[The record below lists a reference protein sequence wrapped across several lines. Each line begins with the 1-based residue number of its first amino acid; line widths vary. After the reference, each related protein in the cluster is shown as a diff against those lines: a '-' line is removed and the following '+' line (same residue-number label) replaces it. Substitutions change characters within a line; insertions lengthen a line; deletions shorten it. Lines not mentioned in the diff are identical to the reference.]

1 MRVSIGKMVSGFIAS
16 AALCANMFATG
27 IPVADGAANAQ
38 ITNQTIQ
45 QAMEFAKEAKR
56 WVDTTSHYKA
66 ELKAYADDIATKTG
80 ARDAINFINEIQD
93 IYKNAKDLGTS
104 IDSIGEDFSNV
115 SKLDKQADKLFKK
128 YFKTN
133 PCSDIENIT
142 DKNVCEMQARQVF
155 KDTIMIESS
164 SARISTYSDQ
174 LNRIAKQMK
183 STANSSDIKS
193 SADYA
198 NSIAL
203 ITAQIQAEK
212 TQIELTLANM
222 DRQKEIQKRKVFEK
236 DQKNILGGLPQEI
249 FGNH

>member
-1 MRVSIGKMVSGFIAS
+1 MKVSIGKTVSSFIAS
-16 AALCANMFATG
+16 AALCANMFASG
-27 IPVADGAANAQ
+27 IPVVDGAANAQ

-56 WVDTTSHYKA
+56 WVDTTSHYKS

-80 ARDAINFINEIQD
+80 ARDAINFINEVQD

-128 YFKTN
+128 YFKTD
-133 PCSDIENIT
+133 PCGDIQDAV
-142 DKNVCEMQARQVF
+142 DKNLCISQSRQVF
-155 KDTIMIESS
+155 KDTIAIESS
-164 SARISTYSDQ
+164 SARISAYSDQ

-193 SADYA
+193 STDYA

-212 TQIELTLANM
+212 TQIELALANM
-222 DRQKEIQKRKVFEK
+222 SRQKEVIAEK
-236 DQKNILGGLPQEI
+236 KFQADKKFFTGTK
-249 FGNH
+249 

>member
-27 IPVADGAANAQ
+27 IPVVDGAANAQ

-56 WVDTTSHYKA
+56 WVDTTSHYKS

-80 ARDAINFINEIQD
+80 ARDAINFINEVQD

-128 YFKTN
+128 YFKTD
-133 PCSDIENIT
+133 PCGDIQDAVE
-142 DKNVCEMQARQVF
+142 KNLCVSQSRQVF
-155 KDTIMIESS
+155 KDTIAIESS

-212 TQIELTLANM
+212 TQIELALANM
-222 DRQKEIQKRKVFEK
+222 NRQKEIISEKRFEANK
-236 DQKNILGGLPQEI
+236 KFFTGTK
-249 FGNH
+249 

>member
-27 IPVADGAANAQ
+27 IPVVDGAANAQ

-56 WVDTTSHYKA
+56 WVDTTSHYKS

-128 YFKTN
+128 YFKTD
-133 PCSDIENIT
+133 PCSDIKDNVE
-142 DKNVCEMQARQVF
+142 KNLCVSQSRQVF
-155 KDTIMIESS
+155 KDTIAIESS

-212 TQIELTLANM
+212 TQIELALANM
-222 DRQKEIQKRKVFEK
+222 NRM
-236 DQKNILGGLPQEI
+236 QEI
-249 FGNH
+249 TKSQREERSKAILTGTYNNEN